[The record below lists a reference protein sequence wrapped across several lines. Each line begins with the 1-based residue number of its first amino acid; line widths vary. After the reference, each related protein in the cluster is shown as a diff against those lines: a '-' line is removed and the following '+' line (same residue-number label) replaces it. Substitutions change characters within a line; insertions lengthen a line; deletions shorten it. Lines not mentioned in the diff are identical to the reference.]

1 MIFIIKHI
9 KCKILGNKNRF
20 NGLLAESLVTKN
32 NISKG
37 LFKTILKLLKKVIY

>member
-1 MIFIIKHI
+1 MQNFGEIK
-9 KCKILGNKNRF
+9 NEF

-37 LFKTILKLLKKVIY
+37 LFKNYLKTIKESDILKTQF